1 MDAQGTKPEG
11 GGDGGAPKAAGK
23 GGGDVP
29 AAAAAGEEVVISA
42 PVHCVGCARKLR
54 RSLQRLDGVGE
65 VIVDS
70 MTDRVVLRGPKAA
83 ENAAGAVKVVER
95 RTGGKAVLVSP
106 APEKLPPPAAA
117 AKGEKTKK
125 DDGGNKDVTNELPE
139 IDMKMVVV
147 LRINLHCDACCEE
160 IKRRIL
166 RIKGVEDAVP
176 HLKSSQMMVKGVVEP
191 ATLVGF
197 IHNRTGRKA
206 AIFRAE
212 PLEPPPAPKSPP
224 KDAPPVDA
232 QTKKDGPSDNNGEKK
247 DGQENGNKEEE
258 PQEEKKGG
266 GGGEDDK
273 NPKAEKQSGRD
284 GAAEEQEEAHGGAAK
299 DDDAAGD
306 GVVLENHKKD
316 DRLFTVPLP
325 AGVVT
330 VAPEVALDNAVAAP
344 YCYSY
349 SYPSYYPY
357 AHPSYHFQY
366 PQPYY
371 PPPYA
376 YAGGPDVYGCPR
388 YPPEAFTEENPNACA
403 IV

>member
-1 MDAQGTKPEG
+1 MAKGTKPE
-11 GGDGGAPKAAGK
+11 GDGGAPKAAGK
-23 GGGDVP
+23 AGGDVP
-29 AAAAAGEEVVISA
+29 AAAAAAREEVVISA

-54 RSLQRLDGVGE
+54 RSLQGLDGVEE

-70 MTDRVVLRGPKAA
+70 TTDRVVVRGPKAA
-83 ENAAGAVKVVER
+83 ENTAGAVKIVER
-95 RTGGKAVLVSP
+95 RTGRKAVLVSP
-106 APEKLPPPAAA
+106 APEKLPPSAA

-125 DDGGNKDVTNELPE
+125 DAGGNKDVTNELPE

-212 PLEPPPAPKSPP
+212 PLEPPQAPKSPP
-224 KDAPPVDA
+224 KGAPP
-232 QTKKDGPSDNNGEKK
+232 E
-247 DGQENGNKEEE
+247 
-258 PQEEKKGG
+258 
-266 GGGEDDK
+266 
-273 NPKAEKQSGRD
+273 
-284 GAAEEQEEAHGGAAK
+284 
-299 DDDAAGD
+299 DAAAGDD

-316 DRLFTVPLP
+316 DRLFTIPLP

-330 VAPEVALDNAVAAP
+330 VAPEVALDHAVAAP

-349 SYPSYYPY
+349 SYPSYCPY
-357 AHPSYHFQY
+357 AHPYQYQYH

-376 YAGGPDVYGCPR
+376 YAGGPDVYGW
-388 YPPEAFTEENPNACA
+388 YPPEPFTEENPNACS